1 MKKGYWLLF
10 FSFLILG
17 FSAFLLFVAW
27 MVGNSDGGGF
37 SLPGKDRV
45 AVVEIQGGIFDPK
58 ETLDELNR
66 VYESDNLKA
75 LILRIDSPG
84 GAVSPS
90 QEIYDA
96 VLRVKEK
103 KKVIVSMGTVAAS
116 GGYYIAVAA
125 DTIVALPGTITGSIG
140 VLMDYTNV
148 QGLLDL
154 IRVKAEVLK
163 SGKMKDVGSPLREL
177 TPEDRAYLQ
186 DLLDDMHRQFIEAV
200 ARGRGLTMAEVEA
213 LADGRVFTGEQALE
227 LGLIDEI
234 GGQQRAVEIAQNLL
248 GLDEEPELVYPKKKK
263 AGIFEMLAEGE
274 ASSTFLKWYYFMRE
288 GRALYWTKGMIL

>member
-17 FSAFLLFVAW
+17 FSGFLLFLAW
-27 MVGNSDGGGF
+27 AVDGSDGGF

-45 AVVEIQGGIFDPK
+45 AVVEIRGGIFDPK
-58 ETLDELNR
+58 EVLEELNR
-66 VYESDNLKA
+66 VYESDKLKA

-125 DTIVALPGTITGSIG
+125 DTAGALWIATAQAGLRTGLYRAAPRTHALSAPYLAPRGAATGGVVAVGTTLVTAVRHPGSDDGASFAHPTTRWPTVAPG
-140 VLMDYTNV
+140 MP
-148 QGLLDL
+148 
-154 IRVKAEVLK
+154 R
-163 SGKMKDVGSPLREL
+163 
-177 TPEDRAYLQ
+177 RA
-186 DLLDDMHRQFIEAV
+186 
-200 ARGRGLTMAEVEA
+200 
-213 LADGRVFTGEQALE
+213 
-227 LGLIDEI
+227 
-234 GGQQRAVEIAQNLL
+234 
-248 GLDEEPELVYPKKKK
+248 
-263 AGIFEMLAEGE
+263 
-274 ASSTFLKWYYFMRE
+274 S
-288 GRALYWTKGMIL
+288 